1 MFTFKWRIFSRTSSE
16 QSGKNL
22 TFSNTKLELAS
33 IWYLLYRL
41 ILKKMEK
48 YKLSP
53 STEWFDL
60 VVRGVLV
67 PTLGCLGMIFN
78 IMIIIVL
85 QKPEFTKFSINLIM
99 LCKLTE
105 FLVLIIKVHQL
116 IMYFFVIS
124 IIWITH
130 LYFKFAKTSLSVSNH

>member
-1 MFTFKWRIFSRTSSE
+1 MIADQSFYAIFFMFFYPT
-16 QSGKNL
+16 
-22 TFSNTKLELAS
+22 AS
-33 IWYLLYRL
+33 ATAYSQRPKFVRAEHKATAVGENCAYGPTLLYRL

-48 YKLSP
+48 YKISP

-85 QKPEFTKFSINLIM
+85 RRPEFTKFSINLIM
-99 LCKLTE
+99 LCKFTE
-105 FLVLIIKVHQL
+105 FLVLII
-116 IMYFFVIS
+116 I
-124 IIWITH
+124 
-130 LYFKFAKTSLSVSNH
+130 

>member
-1 MFTFKWRIFSRTSSE
+1 MFTFKWRIFSWTSSE

-22 TFSNTKLELAS
+22 TFSNTKLELAT
-33 IWYLLYRL
+33 IRYLLYRL

-48 YKLSP
+48 YKISP

-85 QKPEFTKFSINLIM
+85 RKPEFTKFSINLIM
-99 LCKLTE
+99 LCKFTE
-105 FLVLIIKVHQL
+105 FLVLIIRIHQL
-116 IMYFFVIS
+116 IMYFFCYC
-124 IIWITH
+124 H
-130 LYFKFAKTSLSVSNH
+130 LYIFSSSFYRSCHFW